1 MKRLDIDSESFG
13 NADVLIESDDGDY
26 VEWKYV
32 QELVDEVARLRKLL
46 WDLSHP
52 PKYIPHE
59 SQIKKFREVQTYLD
73 KIKQVNA
80 TNSQFFNKA

>member
-46 WDLSHP
+46 WDLSH
-52 PKYIPHE
+52 
-59 SQIKKFREVQTYLD
+59 RRNTYRTRAKL
-73 KIKQVNA
+73 KNLEK
-80 TNSQFFNKA
+80 

>member
-1 MKRLDIDSESFG
+1 M
-13 NADVLIESDDGDY
+13 IESDDGDY

-59 SQIKKFREVQTYLD
+59 SQIKKFREVTGCSMGEAYSILSTTFGD
-73 KIKQVNA
+73 MELAAELFRKRG
-80 TNSQFFNKA
+80 F